1 MSSWRHWPTNCA
13 TRSPR
18 SARQFSSSASKT
30 RVPAYNASKH
40 GVVGLTRQLAITH
53 ADKGITVN
61 AIGPGAIQTNLRANT
76 VKILG
81 ADAPVM
87 RGIGGDDAA
96 VRAITP
102 AGRRGTLEEVA
113 ATAVF
118 LASREAS
125 YVTGHTLM
133 VDGGWI
139 AR

>member
-1 MSSWRHWPTNCA
+1 MASAPYECPVECPDEVPPPESYRHEAGDN
-13 TRSPR
+13 PR
-18 SARQFSSSASKT
+18 SVTEGTRPDPLRPAFGAS
-30 RVPAYNASKH
+30 
-40 GVVGLTRQLAITH
+40 
-53 ADKGITVN
+53 
-61 AIGPGAIQTNLRANT
+61 GPGAIQTNLRANT

-87 RGIGGDDAA
+87 RGVGGDDAA